1 RLSWLFELGPFL
13 QSIMDS
19 NWNKHQHEPWDSE
32 GNLEYKRYFIRLHEC
47 PRASEAELP
56 FDAAPTSYVAAT
68 GLGTDAALLPK
79 SESRAG
85 VFGYDRQTSMREI
98 SDGLSDTIMVIE
110 TDFQVGPWLAGGPPT
125 ARGLDSEALSY
136 LGRGRPFGG
145 LHRGGTMAVFAD
157 GTVHFIRDTI
167 DREALEALFTI
178 ARGDQPGSV
187 ADWRVLPVELSRA
200 TRDWVVGH
208 EPLNDLD
215 AIPVRVGDEEP
226 VARGDRR
233 GFLRLDSAGLTVG
246 PRGPGVGHAEGEVA
260 WAGRGRRR
268 RLQQLE

>member
-1 RLSWLFELGPFL
+1 QGSFPAATLRNPDLPPERRLSWLFELGPFL

-187 ADWRVLPVELSRA
+187 AD
-200 TRDWVVGH
+200 
-208 EPLNDLD
+208 
-215 AIPVRVGDEEP
+215 
-226 VARGDRR
+226 
-233 GFLRLDSAGLTVG
+233 
-246 PRGPGVGHAEGEVA
+246 
-260 WAGRGRRR
+260 
-268 RLQQLE
+268 